1 MLASHL
7 NPQENKLKRS
17 QKVYFKDIIFSIH
30 SLFPLGLFVPF
41 LLHHPAGPLGDVM
54 SPFVVHNKICMCFF
68 EKQVWYRFVSHT
80 VTNTGRGRESESRC
94 EVTMTTYP
102 LIPELRKLDALTLIG
117 CTDWAREGFRRVI
130 FQQREQYRWS
140 MTAGPVAQTLTNLT
154 KFLQKFENFT
164 CKLLFS

>member
-1 MLASHL
+1 
-7 NPQENKLKRS
+7 
-17 QKVYFKDIIFSIH
+17 
-30 SLFPLGLFVPF
+30 
-41 LLHHPAGPLGDVM
+41 
-54 SPFVVHNKICMCFF
+54 
-68 EKQVWYRFVSHT
+68 
-80 VTNTGRGRESESRC
+80 
-94 EVTMTTYP
+94 MTTYP

-164 CKLLFS
+164 CKLLFKNLDILVSVGISKIYYVCPSCDSNREASDCEHPRSSKPKEASLSCSSELASGGLA